1 VLHRLIFEIKANQY
15 AKRKPETAA
24 VFPFLIEAQPF
35 HSHADIRLGGRGF
48 VGAGATW
55 FFFIGLRTEGNVG
68 RKCIIVNREK
78 LILMIDDSIIS
89 Y

>member
-1 VLHRLIFEIKANQY
+1 MQSESR
-15 AKRKPETAA
+15 KRKRRQS
-24 VFPFLIEAQPF
+24 FLFCFLIEAQPF

-55 FFFIGLRTEGNVG
+55 FFFIGPGGNVG

>member
-55 FFFIGLRTEGNVG
+55 SFFIGPGGNVG